1 MSLTIQ
7 ACDILFKMSAKILNY
22 PHDPNEIKWLMS
34 KEKLL
39 KEDLRIQETYDER
52 VETRKELKKV
62 KEKLSR
68 VIQSSLLQSI
78 TWKDLKK

>member
-1 MSLTIQ
+1 MT
-7 ACDILFKMSAKILNY
+7 AKILNY
-22 PHDPNEIKWLMS
+22 PHDPNEIKRLMS

-52 VETRKELKKV
+52 VETRRELKKV
-62 KEKLSR
+62 RLELST
-68 VIQSSLLQSI
+68 VLHSI

>member
-1 MSLTIQ
+1 
-7 ACDILFKMSAKILNY
+7 MSAKILNY

-52 VETRKELKKV
+52 VETRRELKKV
-62 KEKLSR
+62 RLELST
-68 VIQSSLLQSI
+68 VLHSI
-78 TWKDLKK
+78 TWKDLKNDRV

>member
-1 MSLTIQ
+1 
-7 ACDILFKMSAKILNY
+7 MSAKILNY
-22 PHDPNEIKWLMS
+22 PHDPNEIKRLMS

-68 VIQSSLLQSI
+68 VVQSCLLQSI

>member
-1 MSLTIQ
+1 MT
-7 ACDILFKMSAKILNY
+7 AKILKF
-22 PHDPNEIKWLMS
+22 PDSPEEIKWLMS
-34 KEKLL
+34 QEKML

-52 VETRKELKKV
+52 VETRKELRKV

-78 TWKDLKK
+78 TWKDLRK

>member
-1 MSLTIQ
+1 MI
-7 ACDILFKMSAKILNY
+7 AKILNY
-22 PHDPNEIKWLMS
+22 PHDPNEMKWLMS

-52 VETRKELKKV
+52 VETRKELRKV

-68 VIQSSLLQSI
+68 VIQSCLLQSI
-78 TWKDLKK
+78 TWKDLRKGNA

>member
-1 MSLTIQ
+1 
-7 ACDILFKMSAKILNY
+7 MSAKILNY
-22 PHDPNEIKWLMS
+22 PPDPNEIKWLMS

-52 VETRKELKKV
+52 VETRRELKKV
-62 KEKLSR
+62 RLELST
-68 VIQSSLLQSI
+68 VLHSI

>member
-1 MSLTIQ
+1 MKEKGPIAQ
-7 ACDILFKMSAKILNY
+7 ILKFPSN
-22 PHDPNEIKWLMS
+22 PEEVKWLMS

-62 KEKLSR
+62 RLELSA
-68 VIQSSLLQSI
+68 VLHSI
-78 TWKDLKK
+78 TWKELKK

>member
-1 MSLTIQ
+1 MKLKEELIKEKSPIAQ
-7 ACDILFKMSAKILNY
+7 ILKFPSN
-22 PHDPNEIKWLMS
+22 PEEVKWLMS

-78 TWKDLKK
+78 TWKDLRK

>member
-1 MSLTIQ
+1 
-7 ACDILFKMSAKILNY
+7 MSAKILNY
-22 PHDPNEIKWLMS
+22 PHDPNEIKRLMS

>member
-1 MSLTIQ
+1 
-7 ACDILFKMSAKILNY
+7 MSAKILNY
-22 PHDPNEIKWLMS
+22 PHNPNEIKRLMS

-78 TWKDLKK
+78 TWKDLRK